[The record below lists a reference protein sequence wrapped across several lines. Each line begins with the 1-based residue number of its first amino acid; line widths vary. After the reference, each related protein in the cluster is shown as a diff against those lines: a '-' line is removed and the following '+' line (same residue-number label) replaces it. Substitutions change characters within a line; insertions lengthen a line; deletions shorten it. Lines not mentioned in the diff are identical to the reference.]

1 MERAT
6 ATREGKYVVL
16 VTASSTTI
24 ENGHV
29 VVVDADGYAVEA
41 SATTGLIAVGI
52 AEQTVETLASQHN
65 TIRVRR
71 GIALLDNS
79 DGADEITIADTMQE
93 CYLVGAASVAKGN
106 GATTEGGAATRSK
119 AGKVLEIEEKGVWV
133 EIGGKN

>member
-93 CYLVGAASVAKGN
+93 CYLVGAAS
-106 GATTEGGAATRSK
+106 
-119 AGKVLEIEEKGVWV
+119 
-133 EIGGKN
+133 